1 MIRSFNFIILVAFVL
16 LLGFATNSIAQSR
29 VINVE
34 QGVGTLNDAID
45 GDTTATGERFE
56 PENTVYVLERGGYY
70 LTNGIISNSGWTL
83 RIRAAEGEG
92 DRPVIMPAVIEGG
105 ESTYPF
111 RPRGDF
117 YVSGLY
123 ITNQDQD
130 GILLDRPI
138 RASADSMRI
147 VVDDCQID
155 YAAQAAFRIDND
167 WNKIYITN
175 SIISNM
181 GRMSSPANGRG
192 IDDRG
197 NAIDT
202 LVMENNT
209 FYNLT
214 MTVLRDGGG
223 IINYCKVN
231 QNTIVNVGQFGIH
244 FGEVIET
251 HFTNNLLINPGF
263 LGQTSDETRSSIIV
277 SALGEDLVNEGVQQI
292 VDIDYNNFYIAP
304 ELLAAHPDTV
314 NNVPLFDSTT
324 TALMEQNST
333 GANNIEEALE
343 FTSWPSLPTDVITS
357 YYDISVPVEEKT
369 DMDDGDGG
377 PRPGQ
382 GVPVQLPFDFSYPT
396 SAASYTAGSEGQPLG
411 DLNWF
416 SGATDVDDVE
426 TLPVSFE
433 LYNNY
438 PNPFNPTTAIKYSL
452 PEQAN
457 VQLTIYNSL
466 GQEVATLINTTQNA
480 GTYTFTWNGKNSA
493 GAQVSSGVYLYRLKA
508 GNFVA
513 TRKMIML
520 K

>member
-1 MIRSFNFIILVAFVL
+1 MVKYFNFFAAL
-16 LLGFATNSIAQSR
+16 LLILGVTTCLNAQSR
-29 VINVE
+29 VISVE
-34 QGVGTLNDAID
+34 QGIGTLNDAVN
-45 GDTTATGERFE
+45 GDTTATGERNE
-56 PENTVYVLERGGYY
+56 PENTVYELERGGYY

-92 DRPVIMPAVIEGG
+92 DRPIIMPAVIEGG

-117 YVSGLY
+117 YISGLY

-130 GILLDRPI
+130 GVLLQRPI

-147 VVDDCQID
+147 VVDDCHID
-155 YAAQAAFRIDND
+155 FAAQAAFRIDND

-197 NAIDT
+197 NNIDT

-214 MTVLRDGGG
+214 MTVIRDGGG

-244 FGEVIET
+244 FGESIET
-251 HFTNNLLINPGF
+251 YFTNNLFINPGL
-263 LGQTSDETRSSIIV
+263 LGQSGDETRSSVMI
-277 SALGEDLVNEGVQQI
+277 SALGEDLINQGVQQ
-292 VDIDYNNFYIAP
+292 VVVVDYNNFYIAP
-304 ELLAAHPDTV
+304 ELIAAQPDTV
-314 NNVPLFDSTT
+314 NAVPLFDSTT

-333 GANNIEEALE
+333 GGNNIEDALE
-343 FTSWPSLPTDVITS
+343 FTLGPSLPTDVITS
-357 YYDISVPVEEKT
+357 HYNVSIEPENKT

-377 PRPGQ
+377 PVPGQ
-382 GVPVQLPFDFSYPT
+382 GVPVQSPFNFAYST
-396 SAASYTAGSEGQPLG
+396 SSASYTAGTNGQPLG

-416 SGATDVDDVE
+416 PGLTDVDDVE
-426 TLPVSFE
+426 TLPVAYE

-438 PNPFNPTTAIKYSL
+438 PNPFNPTTAIKYSI

-457 VQLTIYNSL
+457 VRLTVYNSL
-466 GQEVATLINTTQNA
+466 GQEVAALINTTQNA
-480 GTYTFTWNGKNSA
+480 GTYTFTWNGKNNA
-493 GAQVSSGVYLYRLKA
+493 GVKVSSGVYLYHLKA
-508 GNFVA
+508 GNFVS
-513 TRKMIML
+513 TKKMVML